1 MNEPGS
7 VGDIIADKY
16 RVDRVLGRGGMGM
29 VIAATHLQLQKPRA
43 IKLMLPEARA
53 IPGASER
60 FLREAWT
67 ACRLESEHVGRVL
80 DVGEHGGLPF
90 MVMEYLDGSD
100 LRAVLEKRGRLA
112 VREACLYTLQVC
124 DALAEAH
131 ALGIIHRDIKPANLF
146 LTRRKGGVPFIK
158 VLDFGVAKATA
169 TNSLSG
175 RDLSTSAGFAIGSPH
190 YMSPEQIQNQQDID
204 GRSDI
209 WATGVVLH
217 AMITGQLPFQGSG
230 GPGMFPILSAIMER
244 APAPPSS
251 LVAGLPAG
259 LDEVILRCLQKDRSR
274 RYRSVAELAV
284 ALSPFAPVD
293 AVPVIARIRRV
304 PGEGTLP
311 PPRPSDLPP
320 PPRLSDGPPSSGEEA
335 VVTSATLRASMRT
348 MPRLIGPGR
357 SATSPGR
364 APASPERTRPMSPV
378 RGATS
383 PASAA
388 AGVNAGP
395 ATLTSATWDGE
406 KVAPPPPSTSK
417 PRSKLPLVGGA
428 GLLALAA
435 ALGVKL
441 APVQPA
447 AGGAILMTA
456 SIGISPA
463 ARALSAVVSQRPAAE
478 PSGARPGQ

>member
-1 MNEPGS
+1 MNEPVS

-100 LRAVLEKRGRLA
+100 MRAVLEQRGRLA
-112 VREACLYTLQVC
+112 VREATLYALQIC

-131 ALGIIHRDIKPANLF
+131 TLGIIHRDIKPANLF

-169 TNSLSG
+169 SEGFTG

-190 YMSPEQIQNQQDID
+190 YMSPEQIQNHQDID
-204 GRSDI
+204 ARSDI
-209 WATGVVLH
+209 WAAGVVLYV
-217 AMITGQLPFQGSG
+217 MITGKLPFQGSG
-230 GPGMFPILSAIMER
+230 RSSTFAILHAIMESS
-244 APAPPSS
+244 PAPPSS

-259 LDEVILRCLQKDRSR
+259 LDEVIQRCLQKDRGN

-293 AVPVIARIRRV
+293 AAPVIARIRRV
-304 PGEGTLP
+304 LGEGSLP
-311 PPRPSDLPP
+311 PPRSSDLPP
-320 PPRLSDGPPSSGEEA
+320 APRLSDAPSASGPEA
-335 VVTSATLRASMRT
+335 GLTAAALRASMRT
-348 MPRLIGPGR
+348 MPRIIGPGR
-357 SATSPGR
+357 I
-364 APASPERTRPMSPV
+364 PV
-378 RGATS
+378 RPGLEAPHVS
-383 PASAA
+383 
-388 AGVNAGP
+388 AGP
-395 ATLTSATWDGE
+395 ATLTTATWDGGE
-406 KVAPPPPSTSK
+406 KAAPPSPSTSK
-417 PRSKLPLVGGA
+417 PRSRLPLAGGL
-428 GLLALAA
+428 GLLVLAA
-435 ALGVKL
+435 ALALKL
-441 APVQPA
+441 APVQPT
-447 AGGAILMTA
+447 AGGATLTTA
-456 SIGISPA
+456 SSGVSAA
-463 ARALSAVVSQRPAAE
+463 ARALSAIVAKRQAAE
-478 PSGARPGQ
+478 PSGARPGP